1 MEIFSLTRILVV
13 KDLSATRRTKD
24 LPVSKRIF
32 DLEDILRIE
41 MDRLAEKVIYFNN
54 YYVYRTG
61 IGIRVKLIS
70 EFNDINVN
78 IVEYADV
85 IDDRF
90 NIFIDPNIDSFL

>member
-1 MEIFSLTRILVV
+1 M
-13 KDLSATRRTKD
+13 
-24 LPVSKRIF
+24 F
-32 DLEDILRIE
+32 DSEDILRIRIN
-41 MDRLAEKVIYFNN
+41 RLAEKITYFNN

-90 NIFIDPNIDSFL
+90 NIFIDPNIDSFLVLVDGRED